1 MLAFT
6 SDFLR
11 VLKRAFSKPLIGVT
25 LGIYLL
31 TYIAF
36 AAIPVIL
43 PLLAISY
50 FGFDSVQMS
59 YVFVYFGAV
68 QVLLEGF
75 IIGRLTRMVSEERL
89 IAFDPLFMVLGMLL
103 MPLFPSIPLFLGSAA
118 MVTMSS
124 AIMQTAV
131 PSFVSKKSA
140 AGEQGE
146 MLGVSLSEYNIA
158 FVPGPLLGG
167 FVYEWSGSAAPF
179 FLSAGMLAVAFV
191 LGCRVFH
198 ACR

>member
-36 AAIPVIL
+36 AAISVIL

-68 QVLLEGF
+68 
-75 IIGRLTRMVSEERL
+75 
-89 IAFDPLFMVLGMLL
+89 
-103 MPLFPSIPLFLGSAA
+103 
-118 MVTMSS
+118 
-124 AIMQTAV
+124 
-131 PSFVSKKSA
+131 
-140 AGEQGE
+140 
-146 MLGVSLSEYNIA
+146 
-158 FVPGPLLGG
+158 
-167 FVYEWSGSAAPF
+167 
-179 FLSAGMLAVAFV
+179 
-191 LGCRVFH
+191 
-198 ACR
+198 